1 MFARSAAPDTP
12 QGQAICQVNSKWG
25 EDTLQ
30 RAGRE
35 TLGFPVCKKKYAPF
49 VFPIRRRVNPDG
61 SPGLY
66 EVRVERLYGCKC
78 HHPLRQRVIERYGE
92 RPGWEP
98 FGQWSLKKAHEQAKH
113 EAKRLNRD
121 IVAVAPSPLAAA
133 AAAVATP
140 AVAVSSSS
148 SDSSSD
154 VDDDDSDEEGNSSEA
169 GMARN
174 MCLSGK
180 CLWKVRTAYDNVFK
194 ELTGYTESEAE
205 DNGG

>member
-12 QGQAICQVNSKWG
+12 QGQAICHVNRKWG

-49 VFPIRRRVNPDG
+49 VFPIRRKVNPDG
-61 SPGLY
+61 SPGAY

-98 FGQWSLKKAHEQAKH
+98 FGQWSLKKAQEQAKH
-113 EAKRLNRD
+113 EAKRLNHG
-121 IVAVAPSPLAAA
+121 IVAAPSLSAA
-133 AAAVATP
+133 AAAVASP

-148 SDSSSD
+148 SDSSSG
-154 VDDDDSDEEGNSSEA
+154 VDDDSDEEGSSSEA

-174 MCLSGK
+174 MCWSGK
-180 CLWKVRTAYDNVFK
+180 CLWKVRTAYDDVFK